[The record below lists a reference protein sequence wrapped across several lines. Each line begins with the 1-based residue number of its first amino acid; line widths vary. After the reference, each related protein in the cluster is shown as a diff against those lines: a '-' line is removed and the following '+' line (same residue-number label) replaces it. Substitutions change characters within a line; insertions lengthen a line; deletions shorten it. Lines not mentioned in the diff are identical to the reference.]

1 MLDGSMKGDDS
12 NAPLF
17 QPNFFF
23 SRLNKFD
30 EYNVSSQATA
40 WVKK

>member
-1 MLDGSMKGDDS
+1 MITGAQCKELAQGVTV
-12 NAPLF
+12 
-17 QPNFFF
+17 FFF
-23 SRLNKFD
+23 LLGLNKFD